1 MDRVGQPRLRLGSN
15 LGQKALLEHVEDELA
30 RVGDIAHVFAEV
42 RKLDPVL
49 ATAIGEF
56 VRAGHAAATRLTE
69 LEVIEI
75 EVKDNGRLH

>member
-1 MDRVGQPRLRLGSN
+1 MSEKVKLHLTCR
-15 LGQKALLEHVEDELA
+15 QKALLEHVEDELA